1 MSRFILM
8 LNIGWVNQ
16 IIMGRVK
23 VYSFAKEYIKN
34 LYYKKKPTTRVGFIL
49 RSASY
54 IKATSTKLSLKVVEC
69 PISPNSAELMQFTV
83 PLLSCRQ

>member
-1 MSRFILM
+1 M

-34 LYYKKKPTTRVGFIL
+34 LYYKKKPTTRVGFNI
-49 RSASY
+49 AQ
-54 IKATSTKLSLKVVEC
+54 C
-69 PISPNSAELMQFTV
+69 
-83 PLLSCRQ
+83 